1 MYHMVQKG
9 RCPMAQLHVEAEATA
24 KASPETVWALV
35 SDATRYPSWG
45 PWSDGHYES
54 AGAESPHGVGA
65 VQVLRS
71 AQRFMGRHTT
81 SVEKILEFEEGRRL
95 AYTVIRGIP
104 VRNYRAE
111 VSITPSS
118 EGTRIRWAATWDNT
132 LTGRMAWRGLRTF
145 YPEMMA
151 GLVTAAERGTAQSP

>member
-1 MYHMVQKG
+1 
-9 RCPMAQLHVEAEATA
+9 MAQLQVEAEGTA
-24 KASPETVWALV
+24 KAPPEAVWVLV

-45 PWSDGHYES
+45 PWSDGHYERP
-54 AGAESPHGVGA
+54 GEESPRGVGA

-71 AQRFMGRHTT
+71 AQRYMGRHTT
-81 SVEKILEFEEGRRL
+81 SVEKILEFEEGQRL

-111 VSITPSS
+111 VTLTPVAD
-118 EGTRIRWAATWDNT
+118 GTRIRWAAAWDNT
-132 LTGRMAWRGLRTF
+132 LLGRMAWRGLRTF

-151 GLVTAAERGTAQSP
+151 GLVAAAERDAAQSP